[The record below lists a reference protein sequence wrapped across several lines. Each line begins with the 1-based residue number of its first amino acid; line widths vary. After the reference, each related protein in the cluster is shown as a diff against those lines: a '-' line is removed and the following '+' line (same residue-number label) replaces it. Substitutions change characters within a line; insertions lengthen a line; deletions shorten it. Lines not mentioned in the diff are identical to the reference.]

1 MVRYTLALRGTPESP
16 ETAIMVEE
24 KYVDIYVYEQLSEK
38 FLLQVNPKGQVSPLS
53 YHPIKIDIY
62 YYIAGACGHFIYTA
76 EPSHISLEITY
87 FLCKRYPQLSPS
99 PYRKII
105 ARLLKDLHAIQYLS
119 LSFSSAEKRAEGITI
134 AIDKLLGR
142 SDLSDEYRAALVF
155 KRQLYVSIPLCH
167 LLVTSLLATRSPSYM
182 HSKMQQ

>member
-1 MVRYTLALRGTPESP
+1 MTQTQDSNQNEQFILHYNPFSICSIMVRYTLALRGTPESP

-87 FLCKRYPQLSPS
+87 FLCKRYPIHDINHTIDQGSHFHHTRFRHLPDF
-99 PYRKII
+99 YT
-105 ARLLKDLHAIQYLS
+105 
-119 LSFSSAEKRAEGITI
+119 AERVDSK
-134 AIDKLLGR
+134 
-142 SDLSDEYRAALVF
+142 F
-155 KRQLYVSIPLCH
+155 KQCNH
-167 LLVTSLLATRSPSYM
+167 LLPLAHM
-182 HSKMQQ
+182 GLK